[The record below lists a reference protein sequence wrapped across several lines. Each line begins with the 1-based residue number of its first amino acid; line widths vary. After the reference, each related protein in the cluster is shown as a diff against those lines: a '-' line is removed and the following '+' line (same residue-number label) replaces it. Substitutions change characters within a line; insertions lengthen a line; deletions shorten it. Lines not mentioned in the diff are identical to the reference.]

1 MTRPLDA
8 AEWFRQLD
16 AAGVA
21 YVVIGGF
28 AVIAHGVIRAT
39 KDIDVCPAPEPANL
53 ARLAGLLRRLNA
65 RQVDVEEFGAGEFP
79 ADPTVADDLAL
90 GGNFLVETDIGRLDI
105 MQWVPGL
112 DEDAYGHL
120 DPSAETA
127 EAFGVSIRVASLT
140 DPRRMKRAAGRPQ
153 DLQDLADLD
162 AAHGEG
168 PQL

>member
-16 AAGVA
+16 TAGVA

-39 KDIDVCPAPEPANL
+39 KDIDVCPAPDHANL
-53 ARLAGLLRRLNA
+53 TRLAGLLRQLNA
-65 RQVDVEEFGAGEFP
+65 RQIGVEEFGAGEFP
-79 ADPTVADDLAL
+79 ADPTVADDLAM

-112 DEDAYGHL
+112 DEDAYGQL
-120 DPSAETA
+120 ARSAETGQ
-127 EAFGVSIRVASLT
+127 AFGVHIRVASLT
-140 DPRRMKRAAGRPQ
+140 DLRRMKRAAGRPQ

-162 AAHGEG
+162 AARGEG
-168 PQL
+168 LEL